1 MEIKESNSDKN
12 DLDDLKKLLDG
23 DSVESNNN
31 NKSN

>member
-23 DSVESNNN
+23 ESVESNKNSKPN
-31 NKSN
+31 